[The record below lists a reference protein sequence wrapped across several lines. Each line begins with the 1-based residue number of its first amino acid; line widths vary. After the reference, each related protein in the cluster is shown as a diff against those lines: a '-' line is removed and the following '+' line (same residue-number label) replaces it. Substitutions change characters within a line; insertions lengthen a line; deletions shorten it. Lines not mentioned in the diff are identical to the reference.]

1 MSRTTQSPKRPG
13 FTAGLLILASLA
25 APLAVS
31 EAQGPTPERALLNTI
46 PVAYRVLVAGTEP
59 TPLDGD
65 RVLLGRAAPSTRGT
79 PSRATES
86 QEAAFLV
93 DGERALRTSAVG
105 R

>member
-25 APLAVS
+25 APLAIS

-46 PVAYRVLVAGTEP
+46 PVADRVLVAGIES

-65 RVLLGRAAPSTRGT
+65 RVLLGRMAAPTWGT
-79 PSRATES
+79 PSRATAS
-86 QEAAFLV
+86 REAVFVV
-93 DGERALRTSAVG
+93 DGERALRISAG